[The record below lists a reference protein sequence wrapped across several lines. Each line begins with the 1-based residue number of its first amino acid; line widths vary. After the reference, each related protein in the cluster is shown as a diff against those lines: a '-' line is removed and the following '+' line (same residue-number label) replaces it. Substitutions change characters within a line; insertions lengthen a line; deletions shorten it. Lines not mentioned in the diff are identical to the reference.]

1 MEKKKITAVIERG
14 ADGGFAIT
22 ASVPGLIGSGLTE
35 EEARADFGQVMEEQ
49 AEYYEQRHG
58 HAPQWADAEV
68 EYRYDDTP

>member
-58 HAPQWADAEV
+58 SLPQWAGAEV
-68 EYRYDDTP
+68 EYRYDGNP